1 MARFIVLEGIDGVGK
16 STQATLLAEA
26 LGARLVRDG
35 SRVSARARA
44 EQDPLRV
51 AELYIM
57 GRRELSFEI
66 ADLLDAGNDVVCDR
80 WETSTR
86 CYQRAAGIAIQK
98 IEDMIWA
105 DPPFVQPDVTFW
117 LQMPLG
123 LALERLRV
131 RYDNYPPEKIDRYER
146 SDFLTRVLREYEK
159 LPDLVPIDADQAPEK
174 VTASML
180 DFLQGTR

>member
-1 MARFIVLEGIDGVGK
+1 MNRSRFIVLEGIDGVGK
-16 STQATLLAEA
+16 STQAALLAEA

-123 LALERLRV
+123 RALERLRA
-131 RYDNYPPEKIDRYER
+131 RHSEPDRYER